1 MTCDSNVKWPL
12 SGEVKRNRKVTD
24 NHYHLVLHA
33 GKEYLS
39 SSPGQ
44 FLMIRPGGRDVSLL
58 GRPMSIYAVNKDG
71 DGACVEV
78 LYRVAGRGTG
88 LMAQLKE
95 GEMVGVVGPLGK
107 GFTLYRD
114 KKRVVLV
121 AGGVGVAPLTF
132 LAKAYRNLPE
142 TGSVEVVSYIGAR
155 SGTCIVGKGELGS
168 IGRVNVSSD
177 DGTCGHHGLV
187 TDLFAKDLGVFE
199 EDETAVYACGPS
211 PMLKKMQEITSD
223 RSFIVQASLEERMA
237 CGIGACL
244 GCVVRVKRGGY
255 ARVCTEGPVFN
266 LKEVCFD

>member
-1 MTCDSNVKWPL
+1 MTCDASVKMPI
-12 SGEVKRNRKVTD
+12 SGEVRKNRKVAD
-24 NHYHLVLHA
+24 DYYHLVLHA

-44 FLMIRPGGRDVSLL
+44 FLMIRLIGADVPLL
-58 GRPMSIYAVNKDG
+58 GRPMSIYSVNEDG

-78 LYRVAGRGTG
+78 LYRVVGRGTR

-132 LAKAYRNLPE
+132 LAKAYSSLPKMR
-142 TGSVEVVSYIGAR
+142 SVEVVSYIGAR
-155 SGTCIVGKGELGS
+155 TGTCIVGKGELGS
-168 IGRVNVSSD
+168 IGRVSVSSD
-177 DGTCGHHGLV
+177 DGSCGHHGSV
-187 TDLFAKDLGVFE
+187 TDLFVRDLGAFE
-199 EDETAVYACGPS
+199 EDETVVYACGPS
-211 PMLKKMQEITSD
+211 LMLKKMQEITSD
-223 RSFIVQASLEERMA
+223 RSFVVQVSLEERMA

-244 GCVVRVKRGGY
+244 GCVVRVKGGGY
-255 ARVCTEGPVFN
+255 ARVCTEGPVFD